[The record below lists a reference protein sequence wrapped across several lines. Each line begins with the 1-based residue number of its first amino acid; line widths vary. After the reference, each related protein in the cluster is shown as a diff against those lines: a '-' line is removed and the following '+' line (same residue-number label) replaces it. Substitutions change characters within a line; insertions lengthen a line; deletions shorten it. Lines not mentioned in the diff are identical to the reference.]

1 MVDSPI
7 KSCLA
12 TMHSMNEKT
21 KARLIELMFHVV
33 PDPDEVITDDVLS
46 RCEAVDHEEGEIL
59 KKEFRS
65 LIEALDHPDIR
76 DKVLTS
82 LDEMAASDKEAHGD
96 DVEWM
101 NVRDVHGRR
110 IRRALAPILSPE

>member
-1 MVDSPI
+1 MDE
-7 KSCLA
+7 
-12 TMHSMNEKT
+12 NT

-46 RCEAVDHEEGEIL
+46 QCEAVDYEEGKIL
-59 KKEFRS
+59 DKEFRS
-65 LIEALDHPDIR
+65 LIEALDHTDTR

-82 LDEMAASDKEAHGD
+82 LDEMEASSKEAHED

-110 IRRALAPILSPE
+110 IRRALAPILAPD